1 MEKSSNF
8 VFFKLA
14 TFEAQQNPTFFPP
27 EKLAQGHRF
36 HRILQEV
43 DNLYGGCSKLLH
55 PQQVQSP
62 ANRDPTA
69 VPVIPIAGQFLSM
82 LLFMRHLYTWNLT
95 WRDCDKDMVT
105 RRPLLKLGM
114 SPIAVQS
121 RSNRA
126 PIADS
131 VVCVRV
137 LFYIDCL
144 SSRHNQPCKAKISNR
159 RYCWYSCGNT
169 CGMWYHKRSN
179 IPWMSAWPIAI
190 QSPANRDAAF
200 SNRAALIKH
209 VPT

>member
-1 MEKSSNF
+1 MRYPSSHR
-8 VFFKLA
+8 VPICPQAVGPCRWWSGRWCVWASIYASIYAIWELFKITSSA
-14 TFEAQQNPTFFPP
+14 T
-27 EKLAQGHRF
+27 G
-36 HRILQEV
+36 
-43 DNLYGGCSKLLH
+43 
-55 PQQVQSP
+55 
-62 ANRDPTA
+62 
-69 VPVIPIAGQFLSM
+69 PIAGQSRPNCRPSNPNRGTILIDVA
-82 LLFMRHLYTWNLT
+82 LYASFTWNLT

-169 CGMWYHKRSN
+169 CGMWYHKRFN

>member
-1 MEKSSNF
+1 MRIWELFKITSS
-8 VFFKLA
+8 A
-14 TFEAQQNPTFFPP
+14 T
-27 EKLAQGHRF
+27 G
-36 HRILQEV
+36 
-43 DNLYGGCSKLLH
+43 
-55 PQQVQSP
+55 
-62 ANRDPTA
+62 
-69 VPVIPIAGQFLSM
+69 PIAGQSRPNRRPSNPNRGTILIDVA
-82 LLFMRHLYTWNLT
+82 LYASFTWNLT

-159 RYCWYSCGNT
+159 RWYCWYSCGNT
-169 CGMWYHKRSN
+169 CGMWYHKRFQHSMN
-179 IPWMSAWPIAI
+179 VSMANRHPIAG
-190 QSPANRDAAF
+190 QSRCSIF
-200 SNRAALIKH
+200 QSRCSNQTRPYIIYD
-209 VPT
+209 VGFRTTPIYT

>member
-1 MEKSSNF
+1 MLDCRPVIWSIGLMAKIWGRIGNLGWEWK
-8 VFFKLA
+8 
-14 TFEAQQNPTFFPP
+14 
-27 EKLAQGHRF
+27 
-36 HRILQEV
+36 ILQSISI
-43 DNLYGGCSKLLH
+43 YIILLI
-55 PQQVQSP
+55 
-62 ANRDPTA
+62 
-69 VPVIPIAGQFLSM
+69 VIWELFKITSSATGPIAGQSRPNRRPSNPNRGTILIDVA
-82 LLFMRHLYTWNLT
+82 LYASFTWNLT

-114 SPIAVQS
+114 SPIAIQS

-144 SSRHNQPCKAKISNR
+144 RSRHNQPCKAKISNR